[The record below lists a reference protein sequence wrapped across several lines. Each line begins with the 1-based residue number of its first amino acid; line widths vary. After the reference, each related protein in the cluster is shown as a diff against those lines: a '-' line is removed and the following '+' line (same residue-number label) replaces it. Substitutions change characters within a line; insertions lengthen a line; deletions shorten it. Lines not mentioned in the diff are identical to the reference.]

1 MEYLEL
7 EQLIN
12 DGTLNVGDDVWMMH
26 LQFQSGHV
34 TFRRNL
40 PPTKVR
46 ITAYQRRGFYDKN
59 YAFHEVKRNGGAKV
73 NRTPI
78 SLAGRVGIAS
88 DYDAR
93 FFLTEEEADAEYTL
107 KCEEVKEVILENL
120 DDKIRVLTTLA
131 EKVDGRTAR

>member
-12 DGTLNVGDDVWMMH
+12 NGTLNVGDDVWMMH

-34 TFRRNL
+34 TFKRNL

-46 ITAYQRRGFYDKN
+46 ITAHQRRWFHDTHYV
-59 YAFHEVKRNGGAKV
+59 FHEVKRNGGVKV
-73 NRTPI
+73 NRTELT
-78 SLAGRVGIAS
+78 LARRVGQAP

-93 FFLTEEEADAEYTL
+93 FFLTEEEADAEYTV
-107 KCEEVKEVILENL
+107 KCEEAKDLILENL